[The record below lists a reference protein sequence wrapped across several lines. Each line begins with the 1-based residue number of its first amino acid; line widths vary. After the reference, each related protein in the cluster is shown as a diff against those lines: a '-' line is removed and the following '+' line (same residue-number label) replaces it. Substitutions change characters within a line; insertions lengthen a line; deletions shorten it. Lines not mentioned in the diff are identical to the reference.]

1 MRRQHRP
8 NLKADELRCPRHC
21 IHCAIR
27 AVVAARRTGGAS
39 EAHDAGPEERLN
51 PYGIVLAEYR
61 GIGAL
66 RWKSGAQRSCTFQAF
81 QLRDGDVRVLCQATD
96 IPVTLDTAEALVGTT
111 SDGRALVASGLFET
125 NYLARLPDN
134 YRGAGHAYRA
144 KVLDVTLDST
154 RASSIWRFA
163 LTNLTLPPRDLS
175 APHPAVQQARISRV
189 SEYEERIRRLMT
201 VHGVDITA
209 CLEVQVADADVCSDV
224 ATDLCHLLSLA
235 CRVGYSTD
243 GIDVHHL
250 HSSRVTKT
258 YCALPAIDPRQPRD
272 MEAFLEAVIPRYL
285 TEKDRWGLATGL
297 LDAYLDAKAE
307 ADYLELRGVKV
318 AVAIEM
324 LKQAFI
330 AATGQPE
337 YAVPTAAFEVIKDDL
352 RKAVRAVLRQRGW
365 SRSQRHTVY
374 ANLPALNRL
383 PFHQHV
389 TALCA
394 NLDLILPEGD
404 VALFVRCR
412 DSLVHR
418 GRFYTET
425 ADDEQRRSVEPHSS
439 KAKEYFWLVHLLD
452 RLFLRIVGYR
462 GPYIDW
468 SNIENPARKSTF

>member
-1 MRRQHRP
+1 
-8 NLKADELRCPRHC
+8 
-21 IHCAIR
+21 
-27 AVVAARRTGGAS
+27 
-39 EAHDAGPEERLN
+39 LN
-51 PYGIVLAEYR
+51 PYGIVFAEYR

-66 RWKSGAQRSCTFQAF
+66 RWKSGEHRSCTFQAF
-81 QLRDGDVRVLCQATD
+81 QLRDGDVRVLCQTTD
-96 IPVTLDTAEALVGTT
+96 DPLPFDTAEALAGKT

-125 NYLARLPDN
+125 NYLPGLPN
-134 YRGAGHAYRA
+134 NFRGTGRAYRA
-144 KVLDVTLDST
+144 KVLDVTLDSSK
-154 RASSIWRFA
+154 ASSIWRFA
-163 LTNLTLPPRDLS
+163 LTNVTLPPRDLS
-175 APHPAVQQARISRV
+175 APHPAVPTVRISRAT
-189 SEYEERIRRLMT
+189 EYEERVRRLMT

-209 CLEVQVADADVCSDV
+209 YLEVQVADADVCSDA

-235 CRVGYSTD
+235 CGTKVQWVSRVGYSTD
-243 GIDVHHL
+243 GTDVHYH

-272 MEAFLEAVIPRYL
+272 IEAFLEAVIPRYL

-318 AVAIEM
+318 AVAMEM

-337 YAVPTAAFEVIKDDL
+337 YAVPPAAFEAIKDDL
-352 RKAVRAVLRQRGW
+352 RAAVRRVLHECQW
-365 SRSQRHTVY
+365 SSSQRDTVY
-374 ANLPALNRL
+374 ANLPALNRI
-383 PFHQHV
+383 PFHKLV
-389 TALCA
+389 TALCR
-394 NLDLILPEGD
+394 NLDLILPEDD
-404 VALFVRCR
+404 VKLFVRCR

-425 ADDEQRRSVEPHSS
+425 ADEEQRRSVEPHST
-439 KAKEYFWLVHLLD
+439 KAKEYFWLVHMLD

-468 SNIENPARKSTF
+468 SNIENPERKSTF